1 MAIRIGELELPCGIF
16 LAPMAGYTDRA
27 MRLICREMGA
37 EYTVTEMVSAKALC
51 YGDRKSAP
59 LARVTREEGPA
70 AVQLFGS
77 DPAIMAEAAVLVAS
91 GVLGG
96 VAPAAID
103 LNFGC
108 PVRKIAGNGEG
119 SALMKEPRQIE
130 RITAAVAVASPIPV
144 TVKLRAGWDRDRR
157 NAPDCARAAEAGGAS
172 LIAVHGRTRAEFYGG
187 EADLKIISEVREA
200 VSLPIVGN
208 GDIRDALSAER
219 MLRETGCHGLMVGRG
234 AVGNPFIFREL
245 SCLMRGEALPPSPT
259 MQERIDVALRQ
270 LRLAIEEK
278 GEEFAVLESRKQIAA
293 YISGIRGAADIRRRI
308 HGKSTYEGIREELAQ
323 LAEADPL

>member
-1 MAIRIGELELPCGIF
+1 MKLGRYEIENPLILG
-16 LAPMAGYTDRA
+16 PMAGVTDWAFRT
-27 MRLICREMGA
+27 ICAELGA
-37 EYTVTEMVSAKALC
+37 NITVTEMVSSRALV
-51 YGDRKSAP
+51 YQDKKSRSLLRKNPGSLCGA
-59 LARVTREEGPA
+59 
-70 AVQLFGS
+70 QIFGN

-91 GVLGG
+91 GVLDG

-130 RITAAVAVASPIPV
+130 RITAAVAAASPIPV

-157 NAPDCARAAEAGGAS
+157 NAPECARAAEAGGAS
-172 LIAVHGRTRAEFYGG
+172 LIAVHGRTRADFYGG